1 MKQTMVDGNYGRFK
15 VAFAGDTPHELFE
28 QMLGF
33 LMSVGILKKENLKQ
47 KPAEDA
53 ETK

>member
-15 VAFAGDTPHELFE
+15 VEFAGDTPQELFE

-33 LMSVGILKKENLKQ
+33 LMSVGILKKENLQ
-47 KPAEDA
+47 PKPAEAA
-53 ETK
+53 EQK